1 MKPQGFIP
9 FFRGRGGLHAILRA
23 LDIGAGDE
31 VITQAFTCVAV
42 PEAILAAGATP
53 VYADLSA
60 GSPNMDPA
68 DAVSKITPRTRAI
81 VVQHTFGIAGPI
93 AEVVAAAA
101 SREIAVIED
110 CCHSFS
116 TRVDGIGIGS
126 LGDAAFYSL
135 EWGKPLPCGVGG
147 LAFAQDEEIRARIA
161 ELALALRRPGLWRQF
176 RLECQYAGFSLLYRP
191 ATYWFV
197 KAVFNRLS
205 ALGAAESN
213 FNETHERSS
222 EDFELSMAPL
232 VERRFSRKLSRLDQ
246 VSAHSR
252 RVCSVYNE
260 MPLSAELSRVSGCES
275 GGAVL
280 VRYPLWAANKAA
292 LVESAQRQRIELAG
306 WYATPIHPLGP
317 AQLAAVG
324 YQSGQ
329 CPIAERACD
338 EIVSLPTNAWVDD
351 GYLEKVQGLLA

>member
-1 MKPQGFIP
+1 MKQDGFIP

-23 LDIGAGDE
+23 LGIGVGDE

-53 VYADLSA
+53 VYADLSV

-68 DAVSKITPRTRAI
+68 DAVARITPRTRAI

-93 AEVVAAAA
+93 ADIVAVAA

-110 CCHSFS
+110 CCHTFS
-116 TRVDGIGIGS
+116 TRIDGTRVGS

-147 LAFAQDEEIRARIA
+147 LAFARDEAVNARIA
-161 ELALALRRPGLWRQF
+161 NRAQVLRRPGVWRQF
-176 RLECQYAGFSLLYRP
+176 RLECQYVGFSLLYRP
-191 ATYWFV
+191 TTYWFV

-213 FNETHERSS
+213 FNEIHERSL
-222 EDFELSMAPL
+222 EDFELSMTPL
-232 VERRFSRKLSRLDQ
+232 VQRRFARKLSSLDQ

-252 RVCSVYNE
+252 RVCEAYNG
-260 MPLSAELSRVSGCES
+260 MALNADLSRVSGCES
-275 GGAVL
+275 GEAVL
-280 VRYPLWAANKAA
+280 VRYPLWAGNKAE
-292 LVESAQRQRIELAG
+292 LMESAQRRRIELAG

-317 AQLAAVG
+317 AQLESIG
-324 YQSGQ
+324 YRSGQ

-351 GYLEKVQGLLA
+351 DYLEQVGELVA